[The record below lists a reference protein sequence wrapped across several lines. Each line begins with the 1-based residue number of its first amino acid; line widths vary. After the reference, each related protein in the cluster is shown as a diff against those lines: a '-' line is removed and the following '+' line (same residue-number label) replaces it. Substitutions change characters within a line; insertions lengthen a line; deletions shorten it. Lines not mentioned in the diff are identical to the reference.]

1 MGARTIKFL
10 CTLAALGAGGC
21 FGSNA
26 PNGNDDAAYGTLP
39 DLGPLCSGNNDG
51 VIARDE
57 LAFPVG
63 MSVNYLSNPSGTT
76 TTVAPERHAGRRRH
90 AVGSD
95 VDRRRRPPAH
105 ARAAR
110 RPSGS
115 PPRSPARPTRRRPI
129 WRPTRSASSASPDDG
144 LYILGYASETPN
156 QTLLVYDAPVLSLK
170 FPVTLGDSWVSS
182 AHIVNGTLNG
192 MPYAGLDTYKIS
204 IDARGTAVLPF
215 LSFDNTMRVHVD
227 LTQTVPGGISVTRI
241 QYLFFHEC
249 YGELGRM
256 VSVINE
262 TNEMFTNAGRIS
274 SAGSLISRRR
284 CTAAR

>member
-1 MGARTIKFL
+1 MGARVIKFL

-26 PNGNDDAAYGTLP
+26 PNGNDDAAYGMQP

-51 VIARDE
+51 VIARNE

-63 MSVNYLSNPSGTT
+63 VSVNYLSNPSGTT
-76 TTVAPERHAGRRRH
+76 TTVAPVGTQVAGVTQWDLTST
-90 AVGSD
+90 AGD
-95 VDRRRRPPAH
+95 VHQLTLEAL
-105 ARAAR
+105 
-110 RPSGS
+110 GG
-115 PPRSPARPTRRRPI
+115 T
-129 WRPTRSASSASPDDG
+129 WFGASFPGATYATTTDLATNTLGIFRVQNDG
-144 LYILGYASETPN
+144 LYILGYASEAPN
-156 QTLLVYDAPVLSLK
+156 QTLLVYDAPILSLK
-170 FPVTLGDSWVSS
+170 FPVTLGDSWVAT

-204 IDARGTAVLPF
+204 IDARGTTELPF

-227 LTQTVPGGISVTRI
+227 LTQTVPGGVSVSRI

-256 VSVINE
+256 VSVVNE
-262 TNEMFTNAGRIS
+262 LNENFTNA
-274 SAGSLISRRR
+274 AEFRRL
-284 CTAAR
+284 AL